1 MVESLLASDVSIEQ
15 CKQLEVC
22 TDPDKV
28 KDLLAEFLGLR
39 EAAQT
44 LGNRADDHGVAADD
58 AVEEE
63 GEGKDGGGGGGGGGG
78 EGKDGE
84 AAAGDPGEEMRFGI
98 LVDYYFYAVAFAR
111 GAQFSPQKTSV
122 LLSVLRRLL
131 EHDMKSSLT
140 SPADSFRL
148 LKQLMLLHSCERP
161 PWSSGVYTLDDVAK
175 ITDYVVENYYRH
187 LKLYKYVFTAED
199 RMDIRQVGVCGV
211 EDVPALPPLS
221 QAVPEEQWLEQKES
235 ERQAQAAEDARAAAA
250 AAEAARLEALRNFQ
264 DPRAAMTDEDNAAVD
279 ALVAEKVAEA
289 QAKLA
294 AEEEAAEAAFQ
305 SKKAELEAQ
314 LAELGAAQGKK
325 K

>member
-1 MVESLLASDVSIEQ
+1 MVDSMLSHDVSIEQ
-15 CKQLEVC
+15 CKQLETC
-22 TDPDKV
+22 TDTEKV
-28 KDLLAEFLGLR
+28 KELLADFLGLR
-39 EAAQT
+39 EAAHH
-44 LGNRADDHGVAADD
+44 LGNRADDHGLAADD
-58 AVEEE
+58 AAHHAEEE
-63 GEGKDGGGGGGGGGG
+63 AKD

-84 AAAGDPGEEMRFGI
+84 PDAGEEMRFGI

-111 GAQFSPQKTSV
+111 GAQFTPQKMSV

-148 LKQLMLLHSCERP
+148 LKKLMLLHSCERP
-161 PWSSGVYTLDDVAK
+161 PWSSGIYTLDDVAK

-211 EDVPALPPLS
+211 EDPPALPPLS
-221 QAVPEEQWLEQKES
+221 QAVPEEAWLEQKES
-235 ERQAQAAEDARAAAA
+235 ERQAQAEESARAAAE
-250 AAEAARLEALRNFQ
+250 AAEAARLEALRNFE
-264 DPRAAMTDEDNAAVD
+264 DPRADMTDADNAAVD

-294 AEEEAAEAAFQ
+294 TEQEAEEAAFEAEKAALEARL
-305 SKKAELEAQ
+305 AELEAR
-314 LAELGAAQGKK
+314 GKK

>member
-1 MVESLLASDVSIEQ
+1 MVDSLLSHDVSIEQ
-15 CKQLEVC
+15 CKQLEMC

-28 KDLLAEFLGLR
+28 KELLAEFLNLR
-39 EAAQT
+39 EASHH
-44 LGNRADDHGVAADD
+44 LGNRADEHGVAADD
-58 AVEEE
+58 AAHAAAQEAKDEA
-63 GEGKDGGGGGGGGGG
+63 EGK

-84 AAAGDPGEEMRFGI
+84 PDPGEELRFGI

-131 EHDMKSSLT
+131 EHDMESSLT

-148 LKQLMLLHSCERP
+148 LKKLMLLHSCERP
-161 PWSSGVYTLDDVAK
+161 PWSSGIYTLDDVAK

-211 EDVPALPPLS
+211 EDPPALPPLS
-221 QAVPEEQWLEQKES
+221 QAVPEEAWLEQKES
-235 ERQAQAAEDARAAAA
+235 ERQAAAEEAAAKAAA

-264 DPRAAMTDEDNAAVD
+264 DPRADMTDDDNAAVD
-279 ALVAEKVAEA
+279 ALVAEKVAAA
-289 QAKLA
+289 QAALA
-294 AEEEAAEAAFQ
+294 AEQEAEEAAFAAEKAALEARL
-305 SKKAELEAQ
+305 AELEA
-314 LAELGAAQGKK
+314 AQPKGKK